1 MAYMGLTICPK
12 WWWIPPSNECLL
24 HAQSCHHLANVS
36 FLFPNVPWV
45 LSDRSPTKIVL
56 FLKGVYQ
63 IREVGLKQID
73 SGMSGLG
80 LQMASAASSLSLELQ
95 MASAA
100 SSLSVS
106 LWPKT
111 RSSQVLVDSLTTP
124 QKSWN
129 LWCLGPSGPRHWWVL
144 RKETNEQKIVKRNFS
159 CIRTPWVTWCFSP
172 GNVKTLLSAWQGR
185 AEKDWDR
192 SPGDSFPASP
202 LSSKERVNLL
212 PGSATSPVCA
222 PSPPPR
228 LFFMSQ

>member
-1 MAYMGLTICPK
+1 VADEGCNTTEWRVMAYMGLTICPK

-24 HAQSCHHLANVS
+24 HAQICHHLANVS

-100 SSLSVS
+100 SSLPVS

-129 LWCLGPSGPRHWWVL
+129 LWCLGPSVPGTGGCL
-144 RKETNEQKIVKRNFS
+144 EKKLMNKR
-159 CIRTPWVTWCFSP
+159 
-172 GNVKTLLSAWQGR
+172 L
-185 AEKDWDR
+185 
-192 SPGDSFPASP
+192 
-202 LSSKERVNLL
+202 
-212 PGSATSPVCA
+212 
-222 PSPPPR
+222 
-228 LFFMSQ
+228 

>member
-1 MAYMGLTICPK
+1 MAYMGLTSCPK
-12 WWWIPPSNECLL
+12 RWWSPPSNECLL
-24 HAQSCHHLANVS
+24 HAQSWHHLANVS

-45 LSDRSPTKIVL
+45 LSDRSPTKTVL

-63 IREVGLKQID
+63 IREVGLKQVD
-73 SGMSGLG
+73 SGMSRLG
-80 LQMASAASSLSLELQ
+80 LQ

-159 CIRTPWVTWCFSP
+159 CIRAPWVTWCFSP

-185 AEKDWDR
+185 SEKNWDR
-192 SPGDSFPASP
+192 SPGDSFPAAS

-212 PGSATSPVCA
+212 PGSATSPVCG
-222 PSPPPR
+222 PSPLP
-228 LFFMSQ
+228 LFVLHESVK